1 MDQEPPVH
9 SVIGGLRMDT
19 KNYWLAVLAY
29 VFCTFLIA
37 APWHLIVFK
46 PLYDELAIFTRKDPL
61 IPLGLASMLM
71 QGLVLSYLY
80 PCYAQGRHSVT
91 TGATFGLLMG
101 LLLASSAV
109 FAEAGKQ
116 NVTSLATWLV
126 LESVYYLFQFAVVGA
141 LIGAIYARRAPS
153 HGLR

>member
-1 MDQEPPVH
+1 MDMKKY
-9 SVIGGLRMDT
+9 G
-19 KNYWLAVLAY
+19 LAVLAY

-37 APWHLIVFK
+37 APWHLVLFK
-46 PLYDELAIFTRKDPL
+46 SLYDELAIFTRKEPL

-80 PCYAQGRHSVT
+80 PLFARGTHSMK
-91 TGATFGLLMG
+91 TGAAFGVLMG
-101 LLLASSAV
+101 VLLASSAV

-116 NVTSLATWLV
+116 NVTSLSTWLA
-126 LESVYYLFQFAVVGA
+126 LESVYYLLQFTIVGA
-141 LIGAIYARRAPS
+141 VMGMIYAKGAPV

>member
-1 MDQEPPVH
+1 MDMKKY
-9 SVIGGLRMDT
+9 G
-19 KNYWLAVLAY
+19 LAVLAY

-37 APWHLIVFK
+37 APWHLVLFK
-46 PLYDELAIFTRKDPL
+46 PVYDELAIFTRQEPL
-61 IPLGLASMLM
+61 IPLGLVSMLM

-80 PCYAQGRHSVT
+80 PLYAQGRHSVK

-101 LLLASSAV
+101 VLLASSAV

-116 NVTSLATWLV
+116 NVTSLSTWLL
-126 LESVYYLFQFAVVGA
+126 LESAYFLFQFSVVGVI
-141 LIGAIYARRAPS
+141 IGSIYAKGEPA